1 MGKELIRKALAF
13 LLVAGSLSGGGCA
26 KFPTPGELIK
36 PPVIQAAAVPGEAA
50 FDAEELKQIAQQF
63 LPAGAVFLTS
73 APAQPAEKTA
83 PDAGGRELIQAADLN
98 SDGRPEII
106 AGYRVS
112 QGSAGVMVLQ
122 KKEQWT
128 KVWQEEG
135 KGYNLERLQPAD
147 VTGDGRDELLIG
159 WTIGAS
165 AGNGLDILAWQ
176 GDGLQQIARAGYHRL
191 EVADLAG
198 EYGRDGKQEL
208 AIWNKDTGDA
218 FFVKV
223 LRWDGQKL
231 APAEDVEA
239 AYFPRVVDYYQQKLK
254 GGPLGT
260 RYYQYYLADAL
271 VRVKDYQGALA
282 AAEKGMAVD
291 ENYSPDADQFKLVKG
306 RAYLGLRR
314 YQDALAVYQELIGTL
329 GRGKEAIPVKPVQPP
344 SRSFVSRGEQPA
356 GGRGYL
362 ARLLAEAFWGAGEA
376 YLGLGK
382 PDLARANFERAR
394 DYRPDWD
401 KPQKALL
408 RLPLQQVAEEIYG
421 YWANAG
427 PEEFGAKLRGF
438 GDWLKK
444 QALPGGMK
452 LALLYTPVEGNYPR
466 NIDHLLLVD
475 WAAAE
480 GSASGVQAHGIYWV
494 ENGQLK
500 SQVFYSVDA
509 FNHGLDASRAALSAR
524 LGTRAGKDGKEHPE
538 LAVVYDGAY
547 GGSGSPQPVFYLWRL
562 QDGRW
567 QAVWRSDES
576 PRWRNSHG
584 ELKFSGPGT
593 EEFTLAS
600 DSWLAADGKEKIFK
614 ESNPGPHRR
623 FLDTWQRQG
632 DRYEL
637 KEARTLP
644 SAYNTLVELVYNL
657 STGREQE
664 AAGLVVGAGVL
675 EQAKK
680 YGLVQ
685 NPPGQG
691 WVLDLNDPRAEQ
703 TGPLTV
709 QSGSAA
715 GVTAEFIERD
725 GQWLIS
731 KIYKN

>member
-1 MGKELIRKALAF
+1 MGKKLIRKVLAF
-13 LLVAGSLSGGGCA
+13 LLVAGSLLSGGCA
-26 KFPTPGELIK
+26 QFPTPGELIK
-36 PPVIQAAAVPGEAA
+36 PPAIKAAAAPGKAV

-73 APAQPAEKTA
+73 APAQPPEKTT
-83 PDAGGRELIQAADLN
+83 PDAGSRELIQAADLN

-112 QGSAGVMVLQ
+112 QGSVGVMVLQ

-135 KGYNLERLQPAD
+135 KGYNLERLQLAD
-147 VTGDGRDELLIG
+147 VTGDGQDELLIG

-176 GDGLQQIARAGYHRL
+176 GDGLKQIARTGYHRL

-198 EYGRDGKQEL
+198 EYGRDGRQEL
-208 AIWNKDTGDA
+208 AAWVKDTGDA
-218 FFVKV
+218 FSVEV

-231 APAEDVEA
+231 APAQDVEA
-239 AYFPRVVDYYQQKLK
+239 AYFPRVVEYYQQKVK
-254 GGPLGT
+254 ETPQV
-260 RYYQYYLADAL
+260 RVYCYYLADAL
-271 VRVKDYQGALA
+271 ARAKDYQGALA
-282 AAEKGMAVD
+282 AVEKGMALNKNAYPND
-291 ENYSPDADQFKLVKG
+291 DHFQLVKG

-314 YQDALAVYQELIGTL
+314 YQDALAVYQELIGAIE
-329 GRGKEAIPVKPVQPP
+329 RGKDAIPEKPTRFP
-344 SRSFVSRGEQPA
+344 SRGFVSRGEQAA
-356 GGRGYL
+356 GVRGYL

-382 PDLARANFERAR
+382 PDLARASFERAR

-421 YWANAG
+421 YWANTG
-427 PEEFGAKLRGF
+427 SEEFGAKLRNF
-438 GDWLKK
+438 GDWVKK

-452 LALLYTPVEGNYPR
+452 LALLYTPVEGNYPHE
-466 NIDHLLLVD
+466 IAHILLVD

-480 GSASGVQAHGIYWV
+480 GPASGIQAHGIYWV

-500 SQVFYSVDA
+500 SQVFYSTDA
-509 FNHGLDASRAALSAR
+509 FNHGLDVSRAAHQAR
-524 LGTRAGKDGKEHPE
+524 MALKVGEDGREHPE
-538 LAVVYDGAY
+538 LGVVYDAAY

-562 QDGRW
+562 KDGRW
-567 QAVWRSDES
+567 QVVWRSDES
-576 PRWRNSHG
+576 RRWRNSHG

-593 EEFTLAS
+593 EEFTLVS
-600 DSWLAADGKEKIFK
+600 DSWLAADGKEKIFQ

-657 STGREQE
+657 SIGREQE
-664 AAGLVVGAGVL
+664 AAGLVAGAGVL
-675 EQAKK
+675 EQARK

-685 NPPGQG
+685 NPVGQG

-703 TGPLTV
+703 TGPLTLK
-709 QSGSAA
+709 SGPAA
-715 GVTAEFIERD
+715 GVTVEFIQQD
-725 GQWLIS
+725 GQWLVS